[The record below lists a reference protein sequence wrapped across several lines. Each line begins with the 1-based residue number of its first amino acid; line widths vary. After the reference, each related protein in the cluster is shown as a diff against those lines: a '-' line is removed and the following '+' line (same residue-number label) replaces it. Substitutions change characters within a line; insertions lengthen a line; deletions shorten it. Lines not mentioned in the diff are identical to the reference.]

1 MCLHSKYCI
10 FYDHMLH
17 MSHLILN
24 VLNAVLKSLDHEKTG
39 LEVVYLSLILQ
50 WFTQQKE
57 GIVG

>member
-24 VLNAVLKSLDHEKTG
+24 VLNAALKSLDHEKTG
-39 LEVVYLSLILQ
+39 LEVVFLSLILQ
-50 WFTQQKE
+50 CFT
-57 GIVG
+57 